1 MLRINQRL
9 DKLGAMCSNFIV
21 RGMLP
26 GGHTSRQHMSLFL
39 KPSVVGLGG
48 EDEDDEDDGPV
59 EGDNVLAHVILAQ
72 SCGTRAYYLTQE
84 SHSYPGKRVTIPGI
98 SIASPSSLAS
108 QIYTTWH

>member
-9 DKLGAMCSNFIV
+9 DKLGAMRSDFIA
-21 RGMLP
+21 RGMLL

-59 EGDNVLAHVILAQ
+59 EGNNVLAHVILAQ
-72 SCGTRAYYLTQE
+72 SRGT
-84 SHSYPGKRVTIPGI
+84 
-98 SIASPSSLAS
+98 
-108 QIYTTWH
+108 